1 MAERSAPAATK
12 HPASGAIEHPAFV
25 IGTGR
30 CGLSPLM
37 DLIAYHRDFAWPS
50 QYNDRFPRRLWLSR
64 LSRLSDLSL
73 LNSGLKFRLG
83 RYIPHHTETF
93 SLWDGIFAGFGR
105 PTRDLA
111 AGDVTGYVRQ
121 RFRHVV
127 AEILRHQ
134 GKQRFIAEYSGWS
147 RVEFMREIFPGA
159 QFIHIVRDGRA
170 VAHSLIHVDYW
181 EGWRGVH
188 QWRWGV
194 PAAEL
199 MERLDRY
206 DGSFLA
212 LAAIQWKMVI
222 RNLLER
228 TAGLPETDVK
238 LVRYEDLV
246 SDPLATARE
255 CARFLAVDPE
265 SPHFRKHVGTVPIV
279 DANTRTLRIPSWRE
293 NLSSSQVRMLDELL
307 ADELEHFGYL

>member
-1 MAERSAPAATK
+1 
-12 HPASGAIEHPAFV
+12 
-25 IGTGR
+25 
-30 CGLSPLM
+30 
-37 DLIAYHRDFAWPS
+37 
-50 QYNDRFPRRLWLSR
+50 
-64 LSRLSDLSL
+64 
-73 LNSGLKFRLG
+73 
-83 RYIPHHTETF
+83 
-93 SLWDGIFAGFGR
+93 
-105 PTRDLA
+105 
-111 AGDVTGYVRQ
+111 
-121 RFRHVV
+121 
-127 AEILRHQ
+127 
-134 GKQRFIAEYSGWS
+134 
-147 RVEFMREIFPGA
+147 
-159 QFIHIVRDGRA
+159 
-170 VAHSLIHVDYW
+170 
-181 EGWRGVH
+181 
-188 QWRWGV
+188 
-194 PAAEL
+194 

-222 RNLLER
+222 RNLLEK

-246 SDPLATARE
+246 SNPLATARE